1 MLSLHDAL
9 PIYSGTIAGNRFG
22 ITTAGRFN
30 PETGLLES
38 LAVDTAVVNSG
49 TVIGDTDDGVRLI
62 GGGSVTNSGII
73 SGRTAAFADGVS
85 MFAFTHPPN
94 DNSRDLVTTHNEGT
108 DDGKTGSASVREKG
122 LQKV

>member
-22 ITTAGRFN
+22 ITTAGRVN

-49 TVIGDTDDGVRLI
+49 TVIGDNDDGVRLI

-73 SGRTAAFADGVS
+73 SGRTEAFADGVS
-85 MFAFTHPPN
+85 MFAFTDQPN
-94 DNSRDLVTTHNEGT
+94 ENYSALVTNEAEGQI
-108 DDGKTGSASVREKG
+108 DEIGRAHV
-122 LQKV
+122 